1 MFPTLE
7 LSISGFHF
15 LFHLLKVLQL
25 FLKFSKIP
33 GILSLVA
40 FSPFNVAVSFLA
52 RSSTFNFL
60 EFYTIHYSFP
70 FLSFNSLLRS
80 LETDVSL
87 VE

>member
-60 EFYTIHYSFP
+60 EFYTIIAFP
-70 FLSFNSLLRS
+70 FFPLIPCLDPWKPMCL
-80 LETDVSL
+80 
-87 VE
+87 